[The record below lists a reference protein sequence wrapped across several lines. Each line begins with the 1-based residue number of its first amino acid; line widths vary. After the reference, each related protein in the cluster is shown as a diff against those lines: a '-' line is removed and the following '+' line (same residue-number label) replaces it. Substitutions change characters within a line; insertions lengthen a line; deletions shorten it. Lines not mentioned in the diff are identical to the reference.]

1 MTIPYDYLDKVLCT
15 VDCSGEYLEISLD
28 RFKQHGA
35 IPRGVVVANGPL
47 VPRGY
52 HSSERCLRGSSLKI
66 WRRGVPEKSTE
77 LSQPQCLGGKPV
89 LFAAY

>member
-1 MTIPYDYLDKVLCT
+1 MTIQNDYLDKVLCT

-52 HSSERCLRGSSLKI
+52 QSSEGSLRGSSLKI

-77 LSQPQCLGGKPV
+77 RSPPQCQGGKPA
-89 LFAAY
+89 LSAAY